1 MPEGHTIHRLA
12 RLHRRDLAGD
22 KVAVTSPQGRFSLEA
37 RELDGK
43 VLTDVEAAGKHLFY
57 DWNRGPMLH
66 IHLGLI
72 GKFRTHRGEDP
83 PPPSSATRLSM
94 VNDDVAVYLTGPMT
108 CRLIRPDDR
117 LRIVSQLGP
126 DPLADSKQAPLFAE
140 RLAAKRAPVAAALL
154 DQAVIAG
161 IGNVYRSEILFLAGI
176 DPHRPA
182 NAVTEEESQLL
193 WDLAAKQLRAGERA
207 GRIITVDPAE
217 VGASRRS
224 RIPRDTRLYVYK
236 RAGMDCR
243 RCGAR
248 IQRDTI
254 GQRLAW
260 WCPSCQPA

>member
-12 RLHRRDLAGD
+12 RLHRRDLAGRE
-22 KVAVTSPQGRFSLEA
+22 VAGAAPHGRAPPGGTPTHGQLS
-37 RELDGK
+37 
-43 VLTDVEAAGKHLFY
+43 AAVPRPRHQ
-57 DWNRGPMLH
+57 PLH
-66 IHLGLI
+66 QL
-72 GKFRTHRGEDP
+72 HRGP
-83 PPPSSATRLSM
+83 PPPSPATRLSM

-117 LRIVSQLGP
+117 LRIVSHLGP
-126 DPLADSKQAPLFAE
+126 DPLRDSEQAPQFST

-161 IGNVYRSEILFLAGI
+161 IGNVYRSEVLFLAGI

-182 NAVTEEESQLL
+182 NTIAEQESQLL
-193 WDLAAKQLRAGERA
+193 WDLAVEQLRAGARA

-224 RIPRDTRLYVYK
+224 RLPRDARLYVYK